1 MDTSMQVLE
10 IALEVL
16 LVFPPRQAIYSC
28 CGVFLEFE
36 ECLIQEIDADVVE
49 ERGEL
54 LLLPFL
60 CYSPYA
66 FQRL

>member
-1 MDTSMQVLE
+1 MDASMQVLE
-10 IALEVL
+10 VALEVL
-16 LVFPPRQAIYSC
+16 PVIPPRQAVYPR
-28 CGVFLEFE
+28 CGVLFEFAE
-36 ECLIQEIDADVVE
+36 RLNEQIDADVVE

-66 FQRL
+66 LQRL